1 MLEDICM
8 GTDIWLQRSGT
19 CFRRQLALGACPAK
33 SWKRPAATSSF
44 QTSQSWLQ
52 EKPWLGYPKF

>member
-8 GTDIWLQRSGT
+8 GTDIGLQRSGT

-33 SWKRPAATSSF
+33 SWKRSAATSSF
-44 QTSQSWLQ
+44 QAAPTWNQ
-52 EKPWLGYPKF
+52 PKLAPGKAM